1 MAEPRATLHSKEM
14 EVSRKLSNAQGSFE
28 PRQLVSARDN
38 LHPPEHQ
45 RCLLPAMAMAL
56 DMAGGTAPAPC
67 SSSRASISKSGRQK
81 GHSECQ
87 AGVFRGLAQAEPG
100 GYQLVGNA
108 AVLFQTA
115 ELSDQRCRESWV
127 PQAHPYPHQV
137 RKKQSPTTCSDPSH
151 STTDGAGG
159 RGKPAEL
166 WSYHRNIFSV
176 KIN

>member
-67 SSSRASISKSGRQK
+67 SSSRASISKSGGQK
-81 GHSECQ
+81 GHPECQ
-87 AGVFRGLAQAEPG
+87 VGVFRGLAQAEPG

-108 AVLFQTA
+108 AVLFQTGRVIWSKVQRELGASGSPLPSSGEEKTESHRLLWPFPLHHWWGQMA
-115 ELSDQRCRESWV
+115 EES
-127 PQAHPYPHQV
+127 QQNCEAI
-137 RKKQSPTTCSDPSH
+137 T
-151 STTDGAGG
+151 
-159 RGKPAEL
+159 E
-166 WSYHRNIFSV
+166 IFSAL
-176 KIN
+176 K

>member
-14 EVSRKLSNAQGSFE
+14 EVSRKQSNAQGSFE

-38 LHPPEHQ
+38 LHPPENQ

-67 SSSRASISKSGRQK
+67 SSSSASISKSGRQK

-87 AGVFRGLAQAEPG
+87 AAVFRGLAQAEPG

-108 AVLFQTA
+108 AVLLQTA

-137 RKKQSPTTCSDPSH
+137 RKKLSPTTCSDPSH
-151 STTDGAGG
+151 STTDGG
-159 RGKPAEL
+159 RWQRKA
-166 WSYHRNIFSV
+166 SRIV
-176 KIN
+176 KLSQRYFQC